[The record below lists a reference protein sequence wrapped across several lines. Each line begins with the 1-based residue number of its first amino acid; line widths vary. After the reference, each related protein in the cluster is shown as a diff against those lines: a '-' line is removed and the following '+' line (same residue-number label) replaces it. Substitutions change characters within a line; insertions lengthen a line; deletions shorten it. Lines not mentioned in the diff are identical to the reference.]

1 MFCTKCGKEITNDTA
16 KYCPRCGGE
25 IFKTIE
31 VISNKMEESKDTI
44 DKNKNTN
51 TIEELED
58 LKSSSE
64 HHEKILSGDKCD
76 SSKEIKYLFFKN
88 INGEKRERINKKL
101 NYGNKIAEIII
112 AFLTIYF
119 IYEQIELA
127 ENYKLIIYFIR
138 YIIFILPF
146 VFFATVYEEVYKL
159 FSIEENKKNKLLGSK
174 TIIAK
179 IIYLLL
185 LFAIMQRLTDPTGD
199 TIGLLRIVVEDN
211 FILAF
216 LGYLSVIKF
225 ELLSLVILGACN
237 YFYDKNLLGY
247 KEPVESSFF
256 E

>member
-16 KYCPRCGGE
+16 KYCPRCGSE
-25 IFKTIE
+25 ISKTIE
-31 VISNKMEESKDTI
+31 VISNKMEEFKDSI
-44 DKNKNTN
+44 DKNTN
-51 TIEELED
+51 TIEQLED
-58 LKSSSE
+58 LKCSSE
-64 HHEKILSGDKCD
+64 NHKKILSDDKCD

-88 INGEKRERINKKL
+88 ISGEKREKINKKL
-101 NYGNKIAEIII
+101 NHGNKIVEIII

-127 ENYKLIIYFIR
+127 ENYKLIIYVIR

-146 VFFATVYEEVYKL
+146 GFFASAYEEVYKL
-159 FSIEENKKNKLLGSK
+159 FSIEENKKNKQLNTK
-174 TIIAK
+174 TIVAK

-185 LFAIMQRLTDPTGD
+185 LSTIVHRLTDPTGD
-199 TIGLLRIVVEDN
+199 TIGLLHIVVEDN

-216 LGYLSVIKF
+216 LGYLSFIKF
-225 ELLSLVILGACN
+225 ELLSLAILGTCN

-247 KEPVESSFF
+247 KEPVETSFF